1 MFLPAIDKES
11 LVPLSRQIYL
21 TLREAILSGQ
31 LKPSLRLAS
40 SRNMA
45 QQLAVSRNVVLEAYE
60 QLLAEGFLET
70 RQGAGTYVMDG
81 AAFATSGKLPKLEV
95 TPVNMGYDAPRHLIN
110 FRAGTP
116 QLRLFPSREWLRMI
130 REVLALPAEK
140 YLNYGQPEGHRE
152 LREAICEYVVH
163 QRAVRCQPDQIIVT
177 GGTTQAITICCRL
190 LLETRKNILLED
202 PITRDIQHI
211 AVDHG
216 AELFPVP
223 VDDDGM
229 RTSLL
234 PDGISPAFIYVTPS
248 HQFPTGTTL
257 PIQRRLQLI
266 HYATKYQAYIV
277 EDDYDSE
284 FRFDGP
290 PLSSL
295 HGLAPER
302 VLYIGTFSKTLCPGL
317 RMGYLIVPGELIYQA
332 RQFKWRSDLHNEV
345 VSQLAL
351 ARFIRQGHYFRHLAR
366 MRHHYRGLRSYIT
379 GELQRQFGQRVELMG
394 SSTGLH
400 LVARFSG
407 QRFDD
412 GFFARLEQNGARF
425 YPVEMHSIVPGNN
438 RDKLLIG
445 YGHLEKAEIERGI
458 AILAA
463 AIAET
468 GDKFAHAPSERD

>member
-1 MFLPAIDKES
+1 VFLPAIDKES
-11 LVPLSRQIYL
+11 SIQLSRQIYL
-21 TLREAILSGQ
+21 ELRDAVLAGRLQPGS
-31 LKPSLRLAS
+31 RLAS
-40 SRNMA
+40 SRSMA
-45 QQLAVSRNVVLEAYE
+45 QQLAVSRNVVLEAYD

-81 AAFATSGKLPKLEV
+81 AAFAPPGKLPKLEV
-95 TPVNMGYDAPRHLIN
+95 TPVNMGYDAPHHLIN

-130 REVLALPAEK
+130 REVLTLPAEK
-140 YLNYGQPEGHRE
+140 FLNYGQPEGHRE
-152 LREAICEYVVH
+152 LREAICEYVVQ
-163 QRAVRCQPDQIIVT
+163 QRAVRCRPDQIIIT

-190 LLETRKNILLED
+190 LLETRKNVLLED

-211 AVDHG
+211 AIDHG
-216 AELFPVP
+216 AKLYPIP
-223 VDDDGM
+223 VDGDGM

-234 PDGISPAFIYVTPS
+234 PDRVSPAFIYVTPS
-248 HQFPTGTTL
+248 HQFPTGATL

-266 HYATKYQAYIV
+266 RYAAENKAYIV

-366 MRHHYRGLRSYIT
+366 MRHHYRSLRSFIAA
-379 GELQRQFGQRVELMG
+379 ELQHRFGHSVELVG

-400 LVARFSG
+400 LVARFPG
-407 QRFDD
+407 QCFDD
-412 GFFARLEQNGARF
+412 TFFKCLEQNGARF
-425 YPVEMHSIVPGNN
+425 YPVEMHSIIPGNN

-445 YGHLEKAEIERGI
+445 YGHLEKDEIERGI

-463 AIAET
+463 TIAQA
-468 GDKFAHAPSERD
+468 GGKFTQTSSERD

>member
-1 MFLPAIDKES
+1 MFLPAIEKKS
-11 LVPLSRQIYL
+11 AQSLSRQIYL
-21 TLREAILSGQ
+21 GLREAVLTGQ
-31 LKPSLRLAS
+31 LKPGTRLAS
-40 SRNMA
+40 SRQLA
-45 QQLAVSRNVVLEAYE
+45 QQLEVSRNVVLEAYD

-70 RQGAGTYVMDG
+70 RQGAGTFVADG
-81 AAFATSGKLPKLEV
+81 AAFAGPGELPEFNV
-95 TPVNMGYDAPRHLIN
+95 APVNMGYDAPQHLIN

-116 QLRLFPSREWLRMI
+116 QLRLFPTRQWLRMI
-130 REVLALPAEK
+130 REVMALPAEK

-152 LREAICEYVVH
+152 LREAICEYVVT

-177 GGTTQAITICCRL
+177 GGTTQAIAICCRL
-190 LLETRKNILLED
+190 LLKTRKNILLED

-211 AVDHG
+211 ALDHG
-216 AELFPVP
+216 ARLLPVP
-223 VDDDGM
+223 LDDSGM

-234 PDGISPAFIYVTPS
+234 PADVAPAFIYVTPS

-266 HYATKYQAYIV
+266 RYAVENQAYII

-284 FRFDGP
+284 FRFHGP

-317 RMGYLIVPGELIYQA
+317 RMGYLIVPGEFIHRA
-332 RQFKWRSDLHNEV
+332 RQFKWRSDLHNEA

-351 ARFIRQGHYFRHLAR
+351 ARFIRQGHYFKHIAK
-366 MRHHYRGLRSYIT
+366 MRHHYRGLRTCIER
-379 GELQRQFGQRVELMG
+379 ELRRRFENKVELLG

-400 LVARFSG
+400 LVARFPG
-407 QRFDD
+407 LQFNEA
-412 GFFARLEQNGARF
+412 FFTRLEQKGARF
-425 YPVEMHSIVPGNN
+425 YPVEMHSIIPGDNL
-438 RDKLLIG
+438 DKLLLG

-463 AIAET
+463 AVAEMA
-468 GDKFAHAPSERD
+468 GNFAQVPLERD